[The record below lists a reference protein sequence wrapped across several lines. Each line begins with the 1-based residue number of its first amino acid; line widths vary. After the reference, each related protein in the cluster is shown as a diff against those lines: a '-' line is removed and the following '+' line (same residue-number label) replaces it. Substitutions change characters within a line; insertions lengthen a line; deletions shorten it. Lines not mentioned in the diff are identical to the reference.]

1 MITPAQAK
9 LIAVG
14 AAFLALLALCGW
26 QEVRVAHAK
35 AELATEQA
43 AHQKTKT
50 DEAKKLLA
58 AQTDARETESGLR
71 KELEDKQAQAAKEME
86 DAKTREDALVES
98 VRNGNRRLSV
108 VARCPAG
115 PTAGGSSASASG
127 GGAALQRAELDVPT
141 SERILAIGRD
151 GDRNTRERNLCV
163 ESYESVRARLNAINL
178 RFSGAGQ

>member
-26 QEVRVAHAK
+26 QEVMVSHAK
-35 AELATEQA
+35 AALATEKA
-43 AHQKTKT
+43 AHLKTQR
-50 DEAKKLLA
+50 DEAKKLLK
-58 AQTDARETESGLR
+58 AQTDARDTESGLR
-71 KELEDKQAQAAKEME
+71 KDLETLQAHAAQENE
-86 DAKTREDALVES
+86 NAKAREDALVES

-127 GGAALQRAELDVPT
+127 GGAALSRAELAPEAAD
-141 SERILAIGRD
+141 RILAIGRD